1 MSVDLL
7 LSRLTSVRHSGPH
20 RWQARCPAHND
31 HGPSLAVRELDD
43 GRLLVHC
50 FAGCGIGSVMDAIG
64 LTESDLFPAPIGW
77 PTGAKPQRRPF
88 PAADVL
94 RCVAFEALVV
104 ATAGVALLD
113 GHQFTNDDRARLMC
127 AVSRILAGLDAAG
140 EYRD

>member
-7 LSRLTSVRHSGPH
+7 LSRLASVRHSGPH

-50 FAGCGIGSVMDAIG
+50 FAGCGIGAVMDAVG
-64 LTESDLFPAPIGW
+64 LTVSDLFPAPIGG
-77 PTGAKPQRRPF
+77 PVGLKPERHPF
-88 PAADVL
+88 PAMDVL
-94 RCVAFEALVV
+94 ACIRFEALVV

-113 GHQFTNDDRARLMC
+113 GYPFAVEDRARLVL
-127 AVSRILAGLDAAG
+127 AVKRINAALDAAG
-140 EYRD
+140 VPHE